1 MLTAQQNINAH
12 KLSKYQPYRTR
23 TSEDVTMTQDL
34 VECSKGSH
42 IPLTPI
48 SFLERAA
55 TVYGDKVSIIY
66 NDHVRFSWRETY
78 ERCLKLASA
87 LVNLGISNG
96 DIVSSFISQSP
107 YGYIIL
113 SKLTIVCVL
122 SS

>member
-12 KLSKYQPYRTR
+12 KLCKYQPYRTR

>member
-87 LVNLGISNG
+87 LVNLGISNS

>member
-1 MLTAQQNINAH
+1 MLH
-12 KLSKYQPYRTR
+12 KLSKYQPYIAR
-23 TSEDVTMTQDL
+23 TSENVTMTQDL

-78 ERCLKLASA
+78 KRCLKLASA

-96 DIVSSFISQSP
+96 DIVSSFIS
-107 YGYIIL
+107 
-113 SKLTIVCVL
+113 
-122 SS
+122 